1 MRIEQPE
8 RNLRI
13 TLQPAPDCRRDR
25 LPGLAAQPGL
35 LVQFDDD
42 AAHGPYL
49 VVTGGD
55 VHADAEVFVQA
66 LLQTSK
72 VFQVPQV
79 FQAFEQ
85 AFFFLPGQQEDA
97 LGGLRMVG
105 QLLAAADAGAR
116 GARLA

>member
-13 TLQPAPDCRRDR
+13 TLQPAPDRRRDR

-35 LVQFDDD
+35 IVQFDDD

-66 LLQTSK
+66 LLQTLK
-72 VFQVPQV
+72 VFQVLQV
-79 FQAFEQ
+79 FQPFEQ